1 MNTFRHI
8 LLVEDSPD
16 DIVLAKRAFRDQQM
30 LEALSVVED
39 GEAALAF
46 LRRQPPYTQAPTPEL
61 ILLDL
66 GLPKKDGRAVLEE
79 LKADPVLSKIP
90 VLIMTSSRAQ
100 EDLVQSLNLKV
111 DGYLPKPVTVE
122 QLITV
127 IRRVKPAGA

>member
-1 MNTFRHI
+1 MNAFRHI

-46 LRRQPPYTQAPTPEL
+46 LRRQPPYADAPTPEL

-79 LKADPVLSKIP
+79 LKADPVLSTIP

-100 EDLVQSLNLKV
+100 EDLVRSLNLKA

>member
-46 LRRQPPYTQAPTPEL
+46 LRRQPPYTQAPIPEL
-61 ILLDL
+61 ILMDL